1 MRYAFSSLELILSI
15 IIVAI
20 ALSSL
25 PSILQ
30 ISVKSINDAILS
42 EAVTASYTKLSNIIA
57 HPWNDAISP
66 SLAQPIYYSNE
77 LPLNSLT
84 SRVISKITPNKI
96 NTAKNSINSINSING
111 FNGDSGLL
119 KPGVDSKNLLNLEY
133 AIGVGFISD
142 FKFATNT
149 TSNPTD
155 AIAIKLTTKANTKP
169 IILYSYSY
177 NIGEPLIRS
186 LIIPSP

>member
-66 SLAQPIYYSNE
+66 SLAQPIYYSSE

-96 NTAKNSINSINSING
+96 NTAKNSING

-133 AIGVGFISD
+133 AISVGFIND
-142 FKFATNT
+142 FKFTTNT
-149 TSNPTD
+149 TNNPTD
-155 AIAIKLTTKANTKP
+155 AIVIKLTTKANTKP

>member
-20 ALSSL
+20 ALLSL

-30 ISVKSINDAILS
+30 ISVKSTNDAILS

-66 SLAQPIYYSNE
+66 SLAQPIYYSSE

-96 NTAKNSINSINSING
+96 NTAKNSING

-133 AIGVGFISD
+133 AISVGFIND
-142 FKFATNT
+142 FKFTTNT
-149 TSNPTD
+149 TNNPTD
-155 AIAIKLTTKANTKP
+155 VIAIKLTTKANTKP
-169 IILYSYSY
+169 IIFYSYSY

>member
-30 ISVKSINDAILS
+30 ISVKSTNDAILS

-66 SLAQPIYYSNE
+66 SLAQPIYYSSE

-96 NTAKNSINSINSING
+96 NTAKNSING

-119 KPGVDSKNLLNLEY
+119 KPGADSKNLLNLEY
-133 AIGVGFISD
+133 AISVGFIND
-142 FKFATNT
+142 FKFSTDTTN
-149 TSNPTD
+149 NPTD
-155 AIAIKLTTKANTKP
+155 AIAIKLTTKTNTKP

>member
-66 SLAQPIYYSNE
+66 SLAQPIYYSSE

-96 NTAKNSINSINSING
+96 NTAKNSING

-133 AIGVGFISD
+133 AISVGFIND
-142 FKFATNT
+142 FKFTTNT
-149 TSNPTD
+149 TNNPTD
-155 AIAIKLTTKANTKP
+155 TIAIKLTTKANTKP

>member
-66 SLAQPIYYSNE
+66 SLAQPIYYSSE

-96 NTAKNSINSINSING
+96 NTAKNSING

-133 AIGVGFISD
+133 AISVGFIND
-142 FKFATNT
+142 FKFTTNT
-149 TSNPTD
+149 TNNPTD

>member
-66 SLAQPIYYSNE
+66 SLAQPIYHSSE

-96 NTAKNSINSINSING
+96 NTAKNSING

-119 KPGVDSKNLLNLEY
+119 KPGIDSKNLLNLEY
-133 AIGVGFISD
+133 AINVGFIND
-142 FKFATNT
+142 FKFTTNT
-149 TSNPTD
+149 TNNPTD

>member
-66 SLAQPIYYSNE
+66 SLAQPIYYSSE
-77 LPLNSLT
+77 LPLNSIT

-96 NTAKNSINSINSING
+96 NTAKNSING

-133 AIGVGFISD
+133 AIDVGFIND
-142 FKFATNT
+142 FKFTTNT
-149 TSNPTD
+149 TNNPTD

>member
-30 ISVKSINDAILS
+30 ISVKSTNDAILS

-66 SLAQPIYYSNE
+66 SLAQPIYYSSE

-96 NTAKNSINSINSING
+96 NTAKNSITG

-133 AIGVGFISD
+133 AISVGFINN
-142 FKFATNT
+142 FKFTTNT
-149 TSNPTD
+149 TNNPTD

-169 IILYSYSY
+169 IIFYSYSY

>member
-66 SLAQPIYYSNE
+66 SLAQPIYYSSE

-96 NTAKNSINSINSING
+96 NTAKNSING

-133 AIGVGFISD
+133 AIDVGFIND
-142 FKFATNT
+142 FKFTTNT
-149 TSNPTD
+149 TNNPTD

>member
-20 ALSSL
+20 TLSSL

-66 SLAQPIYYSNE
+66 SLAQPIYYSSE

-96 NTAKNSINSINSING
+96 NTAKNSING

-133 AIGVGFISD
+133 AISVGFIND
-142 FKFATNT
+142 FKFTTNT
-149 TSNPTD
+149 TNNPTD

>member
-30 ISVKSINDAILS
+30 ISVKSTNDAILS

-66 SLAQPIYYSNE
+66 SLAQPIYYSSE

-96 NTAKNSINSINSING
+96 NTAKNSING

-133 AIGVGFISD
+133 AISVGFIND
-142 FKFATNT
+142 FKFTTNT
-149 TSNPTD
+149 TKNPAD

-169 IILYSYSY
+169 IIFYSYSY

>member
-66 SLAQPIYYSNE
+66 SLAQPIYYSSE

-96 NTAKNSINSINSING
+96 NTAKNSING

-133 AIGVGFISD
+133 AINVGFIND
-142 FKFATNT
+142 FKFTTNT
-149 TSNPTD
+149 TNNPTD
-155 AIAIKLTTKANTKP
+155 AIVIKLTTKANTKP

>member
-30 ISVKSINDAILS
+30 ISVKSTNDAILS

-66 SLAQPIYYSNE
+66 SLAQPIYYSSE

-96 NTAKNSINSINSING
+96 NTAKNSING

-133 AIGVGFISD
+133 AISVGFINN
-142 FKFATNT
+142 FKFTTNT
-149 TSNPTD
+149 TNNPAD

-169 IILYSYSY
+169 IIFYSYSY

>member
-30 ISVKSINDAILS
+30 ISVKSTNDAILS

-66 SLAQPIYYSNE
+66 SLAQPIYYSSE

-96 NTAKNSINSINSING
+96 NTAKNSING

-133 AIGVGFISD
+133 AINVGFINN
-142 FKFATNT
+142 FKFTTNT
-149 TSNPTD
+149 TNNPTD

>member
-30 ISVKSINDAILS
+30 ISVKSINDTILS
-42 EAVTASYTKLSNIIA
+42 EAVTASYTKLSNIVA

-66 SLAQPIYYSNE
+66 SLAQPIYYSSE

-96 NTAKNSINSINSING
+96 NTAKNSING

-133 AIGVGFISD
+133 AISVGFIND
-142 FKFATNT
+142 FKFTTNT
-149 TSNPTD
+149 TNNPTD

>member
-66 SLAQPIYYSNE
+66 SLAQPIYYSSE

-96 NTAKNSINSINSING
+96 NTAKNSING

-133 AIGVGFISD
+133 AISVGFIND
-142 FKFATNT
+142 FKFTTNT
-149 TSNPTD
+149 TNNPTD

-177 NIGEPLIRS
+177 NIGEQLIRS

>member
-66 SLAQPIYYSNE
+66 NLAQPIYYSSE

-96 NTAKNSINSINSING
+96 NTAKNSING

-133 AIGVGFISD
+133 AIDVGFIND
-142 FKFATNT
+142 FKFTTNT
-149 TSNPTD
+149 TNNPTD

>member
-66 SLAQPIYYSNE
+66 SLAQPIYYSSE

-96 NTAKNSINSINSING
+96 NTSKNSING

-133 AIGVGFISD
+133 AIDVGFIND
-142 FKFATNT
+142 FKFTTNT
-149 TSNPTD
+149 TNNPND

-169 IILYSYSY
+169 IILYGYSY

>member
-66 SLAQPIYYSNE
+66 SLTQPIYYSSE

-96 NTAKNSINSINSING
+96 NTDKNSING
-111 FNGDSGLL
+111 FNGDNGLL

-133 AIGVGFISD
+133 AISVGFIND
-142 FKFATNT
+142 FKFTTNT
-149 TSNPTD
+149 TNNPTD

>member
-30 ISVKSINDAILS
+30 ISVKSTNDAILS

-66 SLAQPIYYSNE
+66 SLAQPIYYSSE

-96 NTAKNSINSINSING
+96 NTAKNSING

-133 AIGVGFISD
+133 AISVGFINN
-142 FKFATNT
+142 FKFTTNT
-149 TSNPTD
+149 TNNPTD
-155 AIAIKLTTKANTKP
+155 AIAINLTTKANTKP

>member
-30 ISVKSINDAILS
+30 ISVKSINDTILS

-66 SLAQPIYYSNE
+66 SLAQPIYYSSE

-96 NTAKNSINSINSING
+96 NTAKNSING

-133 AIGVGFISD
+133 AIDVGFIND
-142 FKFATNT
+142 FKFTTNT
-149 TSNPTD
+149 TNNPTD
-155 AIAIKLTTKANTKP
+155 TIAIKLTTKANTKP

>member
-20 ALSSL
+20 ALPSL

-30 ISVKSINDAILS
+30 ISVKSTNDAILS

-66 SLAQPIYYSNE
+66 SLAQPIYYSSE

-96 NTAKNSINSINSING
+96 NTAKNSING
-111 FNGDSGLL
+111 FNGDSGIL
-119 KPGVDSKNLLNLEY
+119 KPGADSKNLLNLEY
-133 AIGVGFISD
+133 AISVGFIND
-142 FKFATNT
+142 FKFTTNT
-149 TSNPTD
+149 TNNPTD

-186 LIIPSP
+186 LIISSP

>member
-20 ALSSL
+20 TLSSL

-66 SLAQPIYYSNE
+66 SLAQPIYYSSE

-96 NTAKNSINSINSING
+96 NTAKNSING

-133 AIGVGFISD
+133 AIDVGFIND
-142 FKFATNT
+142 FKFTTNT
-149 TSNPTD
+149 TNNPTD
-155 AIAIKLTTKANTKP
+155 AIVIKLTTKANTKP

>member
-30 ISVKSINDAILS
+30 ISVKSINDTILS

-66 SLAQPIYYSNE
+66 SLAQPIYYSSE

-96 NTAKNSINSINSING
+96 NTAKNSING

-133 AIGVGFISD
+133 AIDVGFIND
-142 FKFATNT
+142 FKFTTNT
-149 TSNPTD
+149 TNNPTD

>member
-66 SLAQPIYYSNE
+66 SLAQPIYYSSE

-96 NTAKNSINSINSING
+96 NTAKNSING

-133 AIGVGFISD
+133 AISVGFIND
-142 FKFATNT
+142 FKFTTNT
-149 TSNPTD
+149 TNNPTD
-155 AIAIKLTTKANTKP
+155 AIAIKLTTKANAKP

>member
-25 PSILQ
+25 PSIFQ
-30 ISVKSINDAILS
+30 ISVKSTNDAILS

-66 SLAQPIYYSNE
+66 SLAQPIYYSSE

-84 SRVISKITPNKI
+84 SRVMSKITPNKI
-96 NTAKNSINSINSING
+96 NTAKNSING

-119 KPGVDSKNLLNLEY
+119 KSGVDSKNLLNLEY
-133 AIGVGFISD
+133 AISVGFIND
-142 FKFATNT
+142 FKFTTNT
-149 TSNPTD
+149 TNNPTD

-169 IILYSYSY
+169 IIFYSYSY

>member
-42 EAVTASYTKLSNIIA
+42 EAVTASYTKLSNIVA

-66 SLAQPIYYSNE
+66 SLAQPIYYSSE

-96 NTAKNSINSINSING
+96 NTAKNSING

-133 AIGVGFISD
+133 AINVGFIDD

-149 TSNPTD
+149 TNNPTD

>member
-66 SLAQPIYYSNE
+66 SLAQPIYYSSE

-96 NTAKNSINSINSING
+96 NTAKNSING

-133 AIGVGFISD
+133 AINVGFIND
-142 FKFATNT
+142 FKFTTNT
-149 TSNPTD
+149 TNNPTD

>member
-30 ISVKSINDAILS
+30 ISVKSINDTILS
-42 EAVTASYTKLSNIIA
+42 EAVTASYTKLSNIVA

-96 NTAKNSINSINSING
+96 NTAKNSING

-133 AIGVGFISD
+133 AISVGFIND
-142 FKFATNT
+142 FKFTTNT
-149 TSNPTD
+149 TNNPTD

>member
-30 ISVKSINDAILS
+30 ISVKSTNDAILS

-66 SLAQPIYYSNE
+66 SLAQPIYYSSE

-96 NTAKNSINSINSING
+96 NTAKNSING

-119 KPGVDSKNLLNLEY
+119 KPGVNSKNLLNLEY
-133 AIGVGFISD
+133 AISVGFINN
-142 FKFATNT
+142 FKFTTNT
-149 TSNPTD
+149 TNNPTD

>member
-42 EAVTASYTKLSNIIA
+42 EAITASYTKLSNIIA

-66 SLAQPIYYSNE
+66 SLAQPIYYSSE

-96 NTAKNSINSINSING
+96 NTAKNSING

-133 AIGVGFISD
+133 AISVGFIND
-142 FKFATNT
+142 FKFTTNT
-149 TSNPTD
+149 TNNPTD

>member
-66 SLAQPIYYSNE
+66 SLAQPIYYSSE

-96 NTAKNSINSINSING
+96 NTAKNSING

-133 AIGVGFISD
+133 AINVGFIND
-142 FKFATNT
+142 FKFTKNT
-149 TSNPTD
+149 TNNPTD

>member
-30 ISVKSINDAILS
+30 ISVKSTNDAILS

-66 SLAQPIYYSNE
+66 SLAQPIYYSSE

-96 NTAKNSINSINSING
+96 NTAKNSING
-111 FNGDSGLL
+111 FNGDSGIL

-133 AIGVGFISD
+133 AIDVGFISD
-142 FKFATNT
+142 FKFTTNT
-149 TSNPTD
+149 TNNPTD
-155 AIAIKLTTKANTKP
+155 AITIKLTTKANTKP

>member
-66 SLAQPIYYSNE
+66 SLAQPIYYSSE

-84 SRVISKITPNKI
+84 SRVISKIMPNKI
-96 NTAKNSINSINSING
+96 NTAKNSING

-133 AIGVGFISD
+133 AISVGFIND
-142 FKFATNT
+142 FKFTTNT
-149 TSNPTD
+149 TNNPTD

>member
-42 EAVTASYTKLSNIIA
+42 EAVTASYTKLSNIIT

-66 SLAQPIYYSNE
+66 SLAQPIYYSSE

-96 NTAKNSINSINSING
+96 NTAKNSING
-111 FNGDSGLL
+111 FNGDNGLL
-119 KPGVDSKNLLNLEY
+119 KPGADSKNLLNLEY
-133 AIGVGFISD
+133 AIDVGFISD

-149 TSNPTD
+149 TNNPTD

-169 IILYSYSY
+169 IVLYAYSY

>member
-66 SLAQPIYYSNE
+66 SLAQPIYYSSE

-96 NTAKNSINSINSING
+96 NTAKNSING

-133 AIGVGFISD
+133 AISVGFIND
-142 FKFATNT
+142 FKFTTNT
-149 TSNPTD
+149 TNNPTD

-177 NIGEPLIRS
+177 NIVEPLIRS

>member
-66 SLAQPIYYSNE
+66 SLAQPIYYSSE
-77 LPLNSLT
+77 LPLNSIT

-96 NTAKNSINSINSING
+96 NTAQNSING

-133 AIGVGFISD
+133 AISVGFIND
-142 FKFATNT
+142 FKFTTNT
-149 TSNPTD
+149 TNNPTD

>member
-30 ISVKSINDAILS
+30 ISVKNTNDAILS

-66 SLAQPIYYSNE
+66 SLAQPIYYSSE

-96 NTAKNSINSINSING
+96 NTAKNSING

-133 AIGVGFISD
+133 AISVGFIND
-142 FKFATNT
+142 FKFTTNT
-149 TSNPTD
+149 TKNPAD

-169 IILYSYSY
+169 IIFYSYSY

>member
-66 SLAQPIYYSNE
+66 NLAQPIYYSSE

-96 NTAKNSINSINSING
+96 NTAKNSING

-133 AIGVGFISD
+133 AINVGFIND
-142 FKFATNT
+142 FKFTTNT
-149 TSNPTD
+149 TNNPTD